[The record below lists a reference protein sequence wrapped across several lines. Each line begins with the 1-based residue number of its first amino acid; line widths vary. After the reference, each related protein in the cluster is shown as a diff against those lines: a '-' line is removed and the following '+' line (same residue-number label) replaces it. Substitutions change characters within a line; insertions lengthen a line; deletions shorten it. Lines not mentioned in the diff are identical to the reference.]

1 MNAIQEAINNLTS
14 GNSLGNDLALKV
26 AGEILSGEATP
37 AQIGSFLTALRIR
50 GEEPGHLLAFARTMR
65 SHAAPVDIEDRATLV
80 DTCGTGGDHSGTFN
94 ISTAAAIIAAGAG
107 ARIAKHG
114 NRAVTGRCGS
124 ADVLKALG
132 VNIEMAPQIAA
143 DCLEKAGITFFFAPV
158 FHGAMR
164 HAAAPRREIG
174 IRTIFNM
181 LGPLANPGGATRQLI
196 GVYDRRLMRT
206 FAEVLLELGGEH
218 VMIVHGS
225 DGLDEITLT
234 GPTEVMESTN
244 GDTESYSIT
253 PEQFGLKRARIEEL
267 HGGSAEECAAM
278 IERILTGE
286 KGPRRDVTVLNAG
299 AALKVGGRAG
309 SIEEGIAL
317 AAESI
322 DTGAARQA
330 LDRLVAASNEVSV
343 V

>member
-1 MNAIQEAINNLTS
+1 MSAIQQAINHLTS
-14 GNSLGNDLALKV
+14 GEPLENDLALRV
-26 AGEILSGEATP
+26 AGEILAGEATP
-37 AQIGSFLTALRIR
+37 AQIGAFLTGLRIR
-50 GEEPGHLLAFARTMR
+50 GEQPGHLLAFARTMR
-65 SHAAPVDIEDRATLV
+65 THAAPIEISDRDTIV

-132 VNIEMAPQIAA
+132 VQIEMPP
-143 DCLEKAGITFFFAPV
+143 EKAAQCLDTAGLTFFFAPV
-158 FHGAMR
+158 FHASMR

-181 LGPLANPGGATRQLI
+181 LGPLANPGGAKRQLI

-206 FAEVLLELGGEH
+206 FAEVLLELGSEH

-234 GPTEVMESTN
+234 GATEVMESSQGKIN
-244 GDTESYSIT
+244 SYSIT
-253 PEQFGLKRARIEEL
+253 PEEFGLARAPIEAL
-267 HGGSAEECAAM
+267 LGGTAEENAAT
-278 IERILTGE
+278 IRRILEGE
-286 KGPRRDVTVLNAG
+286 RGPKRDVAVLNAA
-299 AALKVGGRAG
+299 AALVVGDR
-309 SIEEGIAL
+309 
-317 AAESI
+317 AESI
-322 DTGAARQA
+322 DEGIESASRALDGGAAREA
-330 LDRLVAASNEVSV
+330 LEKLVAASNEAV
-343 V
+343 VI